1 MKGLASLL
9 TLSLY
14 YWVLKKG
21 CPVLAIQ
28 GKLAK
33 VTIQVLVFGIT
44 FCEGYNY
51 NHNYNSFSLEIN
63 FCLN

>member
-1 MKGLASLL
+1 M
-9 TLSLY
+9 
-14 YWVLKKG
+14 
-21 CPVLAIQ
+21 LAIQ

-44 FCEGYNY
+44 FFEGYNY